1 MGRALSTSLLEA
13 TSWKQHPRRRE
24 SNRTGA
30 GTLAFTL
37 LTVVILITVYLFFV
51 SSRLWVV
58 NLGYRTSEALR
69 EQKELL
75 DVNTKL
81 KIEQAT
87 LLSPERIDSYG
98 REKLGMGDPGENQV
112 RFVP

>member
-1 MGRALSTSLLEA
+1 M
-13 TSWKQHPRRRE
+13 
-24 SNRTGA
+24 
-30 GTLAFTL
+30 
-37 LTVVILITVYLFFV
+37 LITVYLFFV

-81 KIEQAT
+81 KIERAT

-98 REKLGMGDPGENQV
+98 RKKLGMGDPRENQV